1 MCGLE
6 QCLKLTLLNLFY
18 SKVICIG
25 APRLHEYL
33 KFHYAN
39 LAIESILLDLDKRF
53 YTFFNQND
61 TMDYFHYNMFNNYF
75 FAGSSAQRAFGKF
88 LKKKNHNDRY
98 CIFTDPP
105 FGCRTEP
112 LVYTLKALNQQ
123 YRNINKSHDIL
134 SIFWIFPYFME
145 MYIKQLMPEMTMLDY
160 KVDYTNHETYHSG
173 KNGRKQGSPVRLF
186 TNVPEHAIELPTIER
201 YQFCK
206 KCNRWVSHENQHCNQ
221 CKNCPSKNGSTY
233 KHCNLCAI
241 CVKPTYIHCNNCWRC
256 TQTENHD
263 CIIYQSKLK
272 CPICFMKG
280 HNELN
285 CHRWFSLCGK
295 NQKDIAKLKLKS
307 IKTGRRICFICFK
320 ERHNEQSCTKRQ
332 SLLREMSFFGKYY
345 NLLSSELI
353 EQEQII

>member
-1 MCGLE
+1 
-6 QCLKLTLLNLFY
+6 
-18 SKVICIG
+18 
-25 APRLHEYL
+25 
-33 KFHYAN
+33 
-39 LAIESILLDLDKRF
+39 
-53 YTFFNQND
+53 
-61 TMDYFHYNMFNNYF
+61 MDYFHYNMFNDHF
-75 FAGSSAQRAFGKF
+75 FAGSSAEMAFSEF
-88 LKKKNHNDRY
+88 LKKKNDNDRC

-123 YRNINKSHDIL
+123 YRDINKSHDIL

-145 MYIKQLMPEMTMLDY
+145 MYIKTLMPEMTMLDY

-186 TNVPEHAIELPTIER
+186 TNVPDYSIELPSSEGYR
-201 YQFCK
+201 FCK
-206 KCNRWVSHENQHCNQ
+206 KCHRWVSHENQHCNR

-233 KHCNLCAI
+233 KHCNLCEI
-241 CVKPTYIHCNNCWRC
+241 CVKPTYVHCNNCWRC

-263 CIIYQSKLK
+263 CIKYQLNTK
-272 CPICFMKG
+272 CPICFVKG

-295 NQKDIAKLKLKS
+295 SQKDIGKLKLKS

-320 ERHNEQSCTKRQ
+320 ERHNEHSCTKRQ
-332 SLLREMSFFGKYY
+332 GLLEETIFLGKCY
-345 NLLSSELI
+345 NLLSSEQDNI
-353 EQEQII
+353 